1 MRKIIP
7 ILILLTCAIYS
18 QAQNNV
24 VKGSGI
30 CYTNGVPTMTIN
42 TDTHCEVAIDTST
55 GYWYEWQRDASA
67 WVKSGFRI
75 QETGSVGAP
84 SYTPSDK
91 QSLMVINNGDSLYHY
106 RSSTWNLV
114 SGGGGGGGVSSNS
127 ISLSGNTITST
138 INGTYTDTTSA
149 VGTNTL
155 TLSSD
160 SLKSS
165 VNGKNSSAVYLGGYL
180 DNTDNQT
187 IDSLSLRN
195 DSLVVKLQNSALA
208 KVNLSKYLDNTDA
221 QTLTLASTKDTLTIS
236 NGNYVIMADPSKSN
250 EGSIVVSGSSTEGT
264 VTTNTIG
271 SPVAHFQGRGITN
284 VQDSSDYILITS
296 TEVDGSVTNE
306 LQTIDTFSIS
316 GNTISLSLSSD
327 GQAAKTLS
335 PVQSVS
341 NTSSTN
347 SLSTTVNGVT
357 GSSVNIV
364 NSNALSYGTASG
376 ILTSNINGVS
386 DTTAIPYSGASA
398 NGILSST
405 DWNTFNNKLSS
416 LDTTKFHHQGGNSYG
431 AAFVAGSV
439 DNYDVNFKVQ
449 DTTQLSLST
458 SGSSTFS
465 NYQSANNAV
474 MDVLYLDA
482 GTPNTPA
489 VGFGGSLM
497 FKGKSTTTAS
507 QGMATIAAYWTDPT
521 HITREAALGIYLG
534 DAGGTLD
541 QVLKLDRTT
550 NTGLLTFGT
559 SAPFTMSTSA
569 FTTGSAYT
577 IGNSSNTL
585 SLTSSSG
592 SAGAIT
598 ISTSTTNGSIKIGG
612 TATSGASAFQ
622 TTNSTKSGASVNFT
636 GILFDNVYAPTSSGS
651 GSFNS
656 FTNNATINQTGGNVS
671 ISRGYYDNPT
681 FTSIADYR
689 AIELAGNSSSAYGVY
704 QSGAST
710 KNLFAGE
717 TEFDLQLKTKEIS
730 APSTPASGFGY
741 LYEKTDNKLYFKND
755 AGTEYDLTA
764 ASSAIDT
771 TKFHHQNGNAYAA
784 VSKIGTT
791 DNYGISFIT
800 NNATRARID
809 TSGNLTV
816 GASSALS
823 ISNSAITTATDLTMG
838 GSANGLTFNSTKNS
852 NSAILLQTTGQDANS
867 ICFGMSNFTSTSLNK
882 PVINFMDSVTVAS
895 GTVLLDA
902 IKINNVFN
910 ITGGSAVG
918 SFTGVNIAPTFT
930 SMAGLSSTYYGVYMP
945 YSNSAAYGIFQ
956 SGANTLNYFAG
967 QTKFNKEIKMTA
979 ISAPGTPASGNA
991 YLYVSS
997 SDKHIYLKDDAG
1009 TTTDLTLGSGG
1020 SGITSNV
1027 LSMSG
1032 NTMTSN
1038 INSGAF
1044 SDTSLIIGRA
1054 DLTLSGNQITLNVNN
1069 VTDTTLVIGTV
1080 SNTSSTN
1087 SLSTTVNGV
1096 TGSTVNIINSNTL
1109 NLSGNQLT
1117 ETINGVSDT
1126 SLVIGT
1132 VNANLAGNSI
1142 TVNVNNVT
1150 DTVLVIGGV
1159 SNTSSTNS
1167 LSTTVN
1173 GITGSSVN
1181 IINSNTLSFGTVSR
1195 ILTSNING
1203 VSDTTT
1209 IPASS
1214 IDTTYFVHQYGND
1227 YGKPL
1232 KIGETDNYGITFIT
1246 NNVTRARLD
1255 TSGVLSIGEST
1266 PLQIS
1271 NTAITSGVDYTIG
1284 NSAFPLTLSSF
1295 SSQSS
1300 VIYIIPDSI
1309 KVVADIQRFS
1319 VDTMILKI
1327 AGSTGTNGQVLTSN
1341 GYLATWQTPS
1351 ASSPTYATVGSGHIP
1366 NKTYAQVL
1374 KTDTFTLGY
1383 VKDNPVLGTNQDKA
1397 IYFDNSK
1404 MIFVNDDSVNNVAQ
1418 YILLSN
1424 TDLIE
1429 ASVYGVNNGSTFDI
1443 DTVGFRFTHDGTTS
1457 THFNIYKDSSFF
1469 DGKKLDLQFD
1479 SIRLKLTGAYGTSG
1493 QFVKVGANGLLEFGS
1508 GGGSLSDGDY
1518 TDVDVSSSGTV
1529 WTVDTNA
1536 ITTIKILNKAV
1547 TLAKMDD
1554 VATSTVFYRKTA
1566 GTGVP
1571 EVQTLAT
1578 LKTDLGLTG
1587 TNSGDQTITL
1597 TGDVTGSGTGSFATT
1612 IANDAVTSA
1621 KIAANTILAADVN
1634 DDYIILQGGNTIGAD
1649 VSIGSKDAYST
1660 ILKVRDTTQLTI
1672 DTSGVAMLAGYTHN
1686 TTTVADKFYFDE
1698 KSYNTPA
1705 AGFGESLMWKLQSST
1720 TVSQAAAAQDV
1731 YWTTATQ
1738 VSHEAAIGWRLGNAG
1753 SAGLLEVMKLDRV
1766 ADSSGVL
1773 SIGYSTPLAI
1783 TRSAI
1788 SGQTAGGL
1796 TITGGTAVGDSIIYM
1811 PTTANGTDA
1820 QGAHVFKV
1828 DNNGGT
1834 TAMTIRNNG
1843 RISIGPNQD
1852 YTYFVNVAK
1861 DQNAETSLSI
1871 SNTTDGTGSYSLIRT
1886 FGVRGRSSFFGEI
1899 APSNSGSLSLFDSSF
1914 VVETNDPALIHNL
1927 VLSVPEANSK
1937 FLLYT
1942 GGRSSTNER
1951 IRVTSN
1957 GYVGIGTQANA
1968 TGQLEVKQT
1977 ATATGALKGIVFTG
1991 AVNTNQTLS
2000 TEIPSLYI
2008 NAAGRQWATGALTTQ
2023 REVLVT
2029 QPTYSFVGASTIT
2042 NAATV
2047 GIAGAPIKSTNATIT
2062 NTHGLLIG
2070 AGAVSTATNSYGLT
2084 VNAQT
2089 GATNNYAAQFLG
2101 GNVGIRSSET
2111 NIKAYLQIGAGT
2123 ATAGTAPLCFAAG
2136 PNTTAAVKGEM
2147 TYDSSFYLT
2156 KESALRFGVGG
2167 VIADFSSDIDNS
2179 GTGETDLQSYTTPAN
2194 TLGRLN
2200 EKIEASFQGNWRDA
2214 TMAPTMRVYFAG
2226 TSIFDSGS
2234 LTIGATA
2241 DWEISVTIIR
2251 TSSTTARAFV
2261 TMRYAG
2267 NLKTK
2272 QTDLTG
2278 LTLSN
2283 TNILKVTGQAGGAS
2297 GGSNDIRAKM
2307 GTIKWLPAAAN

>member
-1 MRKIIP
+1 MDGLEQFKKNATKMRKLLP
-7 ILILLTCAIYS
+7 ILILIITCVIYS

-55 GYWYEWQRDASA
+55 GYWYEWQRDAAA

-75 QETGSVGAP
+75 QETGSFGAP

-91 QSLMVINNGDSLYHY
+91 QSLMVINLGDSLYHY
-106 RSSTWNLV
+106 SSSTWNLV
-114 SGGGGGGGVSSNS
+114 SGGGSGSASYTTVTSGTMPDLTS
-127 ISLSGNTITST
+127 INIKRDRTAFIGYFPSQPSVNDTSDCG
-138 INGTYTDTTSA
+138 INFNNGIFIINNDTTSSQRSN
-149 VGTNTL
+149 VTSSYQYGTL
-155 TLSSD
+155 TTDLLDLNGSARSYLTGDSVYLKLYKNSTGYSNTIKIKGDSIQLKSDSSDTKSYLTLYKNIATLKSD
-160 SLKSS
+160 SLRIYIDGYPSAGQ
-165 VNGKNSSAVYLGGYL
+165 VLTGNSDGSANWQNASAG
-180 DNTDNQT
+180 TD
-187 IDSLSLRN
+187 S
-195 DSLVVKLQNSALA
+195 
-208 KVNLSKYLDNTDA
+208 
-221 QTLTLASTKDTLTIS
+221 QTLTLASTKDTLSIS
-236 NGNYVIMADPSKSN
+236 NGNYVIMADNSKSN

-335 PVQSVS
+335 PVQS
-341 NTSSTN
+341 N
-347 SLSTTVNGVT
+347 S
-357 GSSVNIV
+357 
-364 NSNALSYGTASG
+364 LSYGTVSG
-376 ILTSNINGVS
+376 ILTHSVNGVS

-439 DNYDVNFKVQ
+439 DNFDVNFKVQ

-482 GTPNTPA
+482 GTPNTPTA
-489 VGFGGSLM
+489 SFGGSLM
-497 FKGKSTTTAS
+497 FKGKSSTTAS
-507 QGMATIAAYWTDPT
+507 QGMATIASYWTDAT
-521 HITREAALGIYLG
+521 HATREAALSFQLG
-534 DAGGTLD
+534 DAGGALTE
-541 QVLKLDRTT
+541 VLKIDRTT
-550 NTGLLTFGT
+550 NTGKLTFGT
-559 SAPFTMSTSA
+559 SSPFTMTTSGI
-569 FTTGSAYT
+569 TTGALFT
-577 IGNSSNTL
+577 IGNSGSTTVL
-585 SLTSSSG
+585 GGSSG
-592 SAGAIT
+592 GVT
-598 ISTSTTNGSIKIGG
+598 VTN
-612 TATSGASAFQ
+612 
-622 TTNSTKSGASVNFT
+622 
-636 GILFDNVYAPTSSGS
+636 
-651 GSFNS
+651 
-656 FTNNATINQTGGNVS
+656 
-671 ISRGYYDNPT
+671 
-681 FTSIADYR
+681 
-689 AIELAGNSSSAYGVY
+689 NSSSATGILLENTSPTTGVLTIGNTAYTSTSLAKAATKYKDTYTAASGSGTLTAIAINNTYNLTSTASGAQIGLDINPTLTSLTAATYRGVNIPYSNSAAYGIY

-710 KNLFAGE
+710 LNLFAGE
-717 TEFDLQLKTKEIS
+717 TEFDLQLKLKAIS
-730 APSTPASGFGY
+730 APSTPPSTY
-741 LYEKTDNKLYFKND
+741 SYVYEKSSDKKLYYKND

-764 ASSAIDT
+764 TGGSIDT
-771 TKFHHQNGNAYAA
+771 TYFHHQNGNAYTA
-784 VSKIGTT
+784 VSKIGTR

-823 ISNSAITTATDLTMG
+823 ISNSAITTATDLTIG
-838 GSANGLTFNSTKNS
+838 GSANGLTLNSTKNS

-882 PVINFMDSVTVAS
+882 PVINFMDTVTVAS

-910 ITGGSAVG
+910 VTGGSAVG

-945 YSNSAAYGIFQ
+945 YSNAAAYGVYQ
-956 SGANTLNYFAG
+956 SGASTLNRFAG
-967 QTKFNKEIKMTA
+967 QTLFDKEIKMKA
-979 ISAPGTPASGNA
+979 IAAPGTPASGNA
-991 YLYVSS
+991 YIYVSS

-1069 VTDTTLVIGTV
+1069 VTDTTLVIGSV

-1096 TGSTVNIINSNTL
+1096 TGSTVNIINSNVL

-1209 IPASS
+1209 IPATS
-1214 IDTTYFVHQYGND
+1214 IDTTYFVHQYGNA

-1246 NNVTRARLD
+1246 NNVTRARID
-1255 TSGVLSIGEST
+1255 TLGVLSIGEST
-1266 PLQIS
+1266 PVQIS

-1284 NSAFPLTLSSF
+1284 NSGFPLTLSSF

-1309 KVVADIQRFS
+1309 KVVADIQRFT

-1351 ASSPTYATVGSGHIP
+1351 SSSPTYATVGSGHIP

-1374 KTDTFTLGY
+1374 KTDTFMLGY
-1383 VKDNPVLGTNQDKA
+1383 VKANPVLGTNQDKA

-1493 QFVKVGANGLLEFGS
+1493 QVLKIGSNGLLTFGTDNT
-1508 GGGSLSDGDY
+1508 GGSS
-1518 TDVDVSSSGTV
+1518 TDTTYFVHQYG
-1529 WTVDTNA
+1529 NA
-1536 ITTIKILNKAV
+1536 FGRPLKIGETDNYGITF
-1547 TLAKMDD
+1547 LANN
-1554 VATSTVFYRKTA
+1554 
-1566 GTGVP
+1566 
-1571 EVQTLAT
+1571 
-1578 LKTDLGLTG
+1578 LTG
-1587 TNSGDQTITL
+1587 ARL
-1597 TGDVTGSGTGSFATT
+1597 
-1612 IANDAVTSA
+1612 
-1621 KIAANTILAADVN
+1621 
-1634 DDYIILQGGNTIGAD
+1634 
-1649 VSIGSKDAYST
+1649 
-1660 ILKVRDTTQLTI
+1660 
-1672 DTSGVAMLAGYTHN
+1672 DTSGVFSIGQTTPVAIGN
-1686 TTTVADKFYFDE
+1686 T
-1698 KSYNTPA
+1698 SLTPA
-1705 AGFGESLMWKLQSST
+1705 ANYTIGGNSNTVTISST
-1720 TVSQAAAAQDV
+1720 STSSAQAV
-1731 YWTTATQ
+1731 LISSSGNN
-1738 VSHEAAIGWRLGNAG
+1738 VNNCVMLGNTNFTTT
-1753 SAGLLEVMKLDRV
+1753 
-1766 ADSSGVL
+1766 SGDK
-1773 SIGYSTPLAI
+1773 IDFMI
-1783 TRSAI
+1783 
-1788 SGQTAGGL
+1788 
-1796 TITGGTAVGDSIIYM
+1796 
-1811 PTTANGTDA
+1811 
-1820 QGAHVFKV
+1820 
-1828 DNNGGT
+1828 NGGFKPT
-1834 TAMTIRNNG
+1834 SGSGT
-1843 RISIGPNQD
+1843 
-1852 YTYFVNVAK
+1852 FVNMQFS
-1861 DQNAETSLSI
+1861 DTI
-1871 SNTTDGTGSYSLIRT
+1871 
-1886 FGVRGRSSFFGEI
+1886 
-1899 APSNSGSLSLFDSSF
+1899 
-1914 VVETNDPALIHNL
+1914 
-1927 VLSVPEANSK
+1927 
-1937 FLLYT
+1937 
-1942 GGRSSTNER
+1942 
-1951 IRVTSN
+1951 
-1957 GYVGIGTQANA
+1957 
-1968 TGQLEVKQT
+1968 
-1977 ATATGALKGIVFTG
+1977 
-1991 AVNTNQTLS
+1991 NQT
-2000 TEIPSLYI
+2000 
-2008 NAAGRQWATGALTTQ
+2008 
-2023 REVLVT
+2023 
-2029 QPTYSFVGASTIT
+2029 
-2042 NAATV
+2042 
-2047 GIAGAPIKSTNATIT
+2047 
-2062 NTHGLLIG
+2062 
-2070 AGAVSTATNSYGLT
+2070 
-2084 VNAQT
+2084 
-2089 GATNNYAAQFLG
+2089 
-2101 GNVGIRSSET
+2101 
-2111 NIKAYLQIGAGT
+2111 
-2123 ATAGTAPLCFAAG
+2123 
-2136 PNTTAAVKGEM
+2136 
-2147 TYDSSFYLT
+2147 
-2156 KESALRFGVGG
+2156 
-2167 VIADFSSDIDNS
+2167 
-2179 GTGETDLQSYTTPAN
+2179 
-2194 TLGRLN
+2194 
-2200 EKIEASFQGNWRDA
+2200 
-2214 TMAPTMRVYFAG
+2214 
-2226 TSIFDSGS
+2226 
-2234 LTIGATA
+2234 
-2241 DWEISVTIIR
+2241 
-2251 TSSTTARAFV
+2251 
-2261 TMRYAG
+2261 
-2267 NLKTK
+2267 
-2272 QTDLTG
+2272 
-2278 LTLSN
+2278 
-2283 TNILKVTGQAGGAS
+2283 GGAS
-2297 GGSNDIRAKM
+2297 GMSCAIKVMPTLTAAADWRSIQLDNASGYGVYQSNSAVNNYFAGQIKTDKEFVIKGITAPSAPATSYGEVYVNSSDSLLYYKNKSNTAILLSKTAPIKINWDGQGTVVGTGNTRYYVAPYAMTITGWSIVATGSSPTTTIDIWKVASGTSLPTVSNTIM
-2307 GTIKWLPAAAN
+2307 GTKPALSTGNAVRSTTLTGWTTTAIAAGDIIGFDVFASSAALTIQFTLEVQ